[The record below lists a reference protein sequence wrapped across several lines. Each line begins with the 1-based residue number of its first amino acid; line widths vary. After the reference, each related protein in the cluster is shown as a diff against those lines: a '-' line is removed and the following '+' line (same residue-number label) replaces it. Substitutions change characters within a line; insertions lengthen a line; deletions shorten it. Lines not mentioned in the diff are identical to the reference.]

1 MTSLPFVGGPWDG
14 RTYPLEKDQVKPLA
28 VYVPESRGGHYALV
42 HPDPKSL
49 TQFAPHLL
57 WRGK

>member
-1 MTSLPFVGGPWDG
+1 MTLLFVGGPWDG

-28 VYVPESRGGHYALV
+28 VYVPESRGGHYILAASGQLE
-42 HPDPKSL
+42 
-49 TQFAPHLL
+49 